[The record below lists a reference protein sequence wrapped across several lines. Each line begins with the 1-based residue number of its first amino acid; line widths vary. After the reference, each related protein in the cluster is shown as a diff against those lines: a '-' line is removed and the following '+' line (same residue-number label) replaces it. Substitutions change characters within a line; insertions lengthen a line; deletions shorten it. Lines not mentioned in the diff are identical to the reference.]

1 MIIGLAVALGIIS
14 LVGAHYIWFLWGL
27 IERLEDTVWQH
38 ESKIAELEVEKYR
51 EYGLIINY
59 MEEQHEKLY
68 REKFHNKNQ
77 EHEEVRSE
85 E

>member
-14 LVGAHYIWFLWGL
+14 LVGGHYIWFLWGL
-27 IERLEDTVWQH
+27 IERLETTVWQH
-38 ESKIAELEVEKYR
+38 ESKITELEVQKYR

-77 EHEEVRSE
+77 ETGGAK
-85 E
+85 